1 MTARIGDRRAVPALV
16 LLCLLLAGLAPLVGI
31 SRVQAAPASGHS
43 RQSTAAFSASRPT
56 QAIAYARIAVVRVL
70 VYYNGMLNNDPAPIP
85 VLNPCAADGVLVG
98 TTGPN
103 LNSFNYV
110 LTPTAAV
117 NPIKPCAGVQAA
129 FEQLNG
135 PASSWSIG
143 HIDVLLDAAYTG
155 IDGNQLGSVL
165 YSIYPAEVTSDAGP
179 SAPPLLALPLTAP
192 AGAPTHD
199 LPVLSTPQP
208 SDAPAHPSADTVL
221 DLTNA
226 LGQPLNRDSETF
238 NEVKSDLY
246 PIAVPA
252 SQVNQ
257 APAASGQPTVTPP
270 QLTVTGGTAEATA
283 TPPPIVAS
291 TPLPL
296 SAEVSL
302 GAPEIDSN
310 GRLIGMVISDA
321 HGTHVLTG
329 LGAVNQAIGPVS
341 SKPGPLM
348 TEWQQGLAS
357 YYATPPEYSQA
368 TSTLQALAGA
378 YPDFGG
384 VLPFLTAAKQ
394 GSTSIPAL
402 TQGLRSPPVS
412 PPSSVNS
419 KMTLVVLVG
428 LGVLMF
434 VLVLVALLYLWRRR
448 RDERAKERY
457 AVAFEDEAYLDLL
470 PPDVSLEDLEKYQ
483 QPLDREMTV
492 PLPALN
498 ASGVQLDQQATS
510 KLPALP
516 SQPTRVR
523 QGTALMPHPAG
534 DTHPGIKRAAEP
546 NQDNIFAVQ
555 GIRIV
560 NGRPQPFGFFIV
572 ADGMGGHL
580 NGQEASRLAIELMA
594 NTVLQAVNST
604 QAFDSSML
612 MSLLTES
619 VQHAS
624 ATLRER
630 NISEHLDMG
639 TTITAALVVDDMA
652 YIVNVG
658 DSRTY
663 LMSPDVG
670 SAADHNRSFSCGK
683 PGKRWRHSSRG
694 DLYTS
699 SPQSDLSKSGR
710 RPRYARGGHV

>member
-1 MTARIGDRRAVPALV
+1 
-16 LLCLLLAGLAPLVGI
+16 
-31 SRVQAAPASGHS
+31 
-43 RQSTAAFSASRPT
+43 
-56 QAIAYARIAVVRVL
+56 
-70 VYYNGMLNNDPAPIP
+70 
-85 VLNPCAADGVLVG
+85 
-98 TTGPN
+98 
-103 LNSFNYV
+103 
-110 LTPTAAV
+110 
-117 NPIKPCAGVQAA
+117 VQAA

-155 IDGNQLGSVL
+155 IDGSQLGSVL

-199 LPVLSTPQP
+199 LPVLSSPQP
-208 SDAPAHPSADTVL
+208 SDAPASPSADTIV
-221 DLTNA
+221 DLTNV
-226 LGQPLNRDSETF
+226 LGQPLGRDSETF
-238 NEVKSDLY
+238 NEVRTDLY

-252 SQVNQ
+252 ALVNQ
-257 APAASGQPTVTPP
+257 VPVSAGVPTVTPR
-270 QLTVTGGTAEATA
+270 QVTVTGGTAEATV
-283 TPPPIVAS
+283 TQPPIVAS

-310 GRLIGMVISDA
+310 GRLMGMVISDA
-321 HGTHVLTG
+321 HGNHVLTG
-329 LGAVNQAIGPVS
+329 LDAVNQAIGPVS
-341 SKPGPLM
+341 SKPGQLM
-348 TEWQQGLAS
+348 SEWHLGLAS
-357 YYATPPEYSQA
+357 YYASPPEYSQA
-368 TSTLQALAGA
+368 SSTFQTLAGA

-384 VLPFLTAAKQ
+384 VSPFLTAAKQ

-402 TQGLRSPPVS
+402 TRGLRSPQVS
-412 PPSSVNS
+412 PPSGATST
-419 KMTLVVLVG
+419 MTLEVLGG
-428 LGVLMF
+428 LGALVIVLG
-434 VLVLVALLYLWRRR
+434 LVALLYLWRRR
-448 RDERAKERY
+448 AERAKGRN
-457 AVAFEDEAYLDLL
+457 ALAFEDEAYLDLL
-470 PPDVSLEDLEKYQ
+470 PPDVPLEDLEKYQ
-483 QPLDREMTV
+483 QPLESEMTM
-492 PLPALN
+492 PLPALS
-498 ASGVQLDQQATS
+498 ASGIQLDQQATS

-516 SQPTRVR
+516 PQPTRVR
-523 QGTALMPHPAG
+523 QGTALMPHPSG
-534 DTHPGIKRAAEP
+534 DTHPGIKRANEP
-546 NQDNIFAVQ
+546 NQDNLFAVQ

-580 NGQEASRLAIELMA
+580 NGQEASRVAIELMA

-612 MSLLTES
+612 ISLLTES
-619 VQHAS
+619 VEHAS

-663 LMSPDVG
+663 LMSPDAGLRQITTDHSVVASLV
-670 SAADHNRSFSCGK
+670 SAGVIRPEEIYTHPRRNQIYRSLGGDQETPEVDTFEVPLQAGDKLLLCSDGLWEMVRDPQIEYILRGTADPK
-683 PGKRWRHSSRG
+683 QAV
-694 DLYTS
+694 DLLVREANTNGGEDNIS
-699 SPQSDLSKSGR
+699 AIVVRMLEDVPEHARQELR
-710 RPRYARGGHV
+710 VIVAPREGNPAPSQY